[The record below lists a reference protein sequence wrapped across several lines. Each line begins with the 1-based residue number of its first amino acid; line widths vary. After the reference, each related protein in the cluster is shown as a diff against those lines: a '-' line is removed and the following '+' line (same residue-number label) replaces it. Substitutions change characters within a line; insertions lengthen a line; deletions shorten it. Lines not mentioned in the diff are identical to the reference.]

1 MERVVLT
8 NKLRLPFQRGQ
19 NLLDVLREHAAVSCS
34 CLSCSCLS
42 GRCGRCGR
50 CGTCRCR
57 AITGSVIDHGPESGQ
72 PHNTQPH
79 NEETRP

>member
-8 NKLRLPFQRGQ
+8 NKLRLPFQSGQ
-19 NLLDVLREHAAVSCS
+19 NLLDVLREHAGPV
-34 CLSCSCLS
+34 SCSCLS
-42 GRCGRCGR
+42 GRCG
-50 CGTCRCR
+50 TCRCR
-57 AITGSVIDHGPESGQ
+57 VIAGSVIDHGPESGQ